1 MKFIHNRVCDIY
13 IVNGINLWSYIQY
26 VDFENVLFD
35 AVKLLKNTDPDKYV
49 YILGMVFDLM
59 QVEILRW

>member
-1 MKFIHNRVCDIY
+1 MKFTHNRVSNIY

-26 VDFENVLFD
+26 VNFENVLFD

-59 QVEILRW
+59 QVEILR

>member
-1 MKFIHNRVCDIY
+1 MKFTHNRVSNIY

-26 VDFENVLFD
+26 VNFENVLFD

>member
-1 MKFIHNRVCDIY
+1 MKFAHNRVSDIY

>member
-1 MKFIHNRVCDIY
+1 MKFTHNRVSDIY